1 MLRQAGKYLSY
12 YMLNLLSFFLFFST
26 LGYYVFFYSWGND
39 IGDNTLNIMAIII
52 SISLAIGIYSLADKI
67 KNRT

>member
-1 MLRQAGKYLSY
+1 
-12 YMLNLLSFFLFFST
+12 MLNLLSFFLFFST